1 MKHILLKKI
10 SRALLSLIVV
20 SSLCFTPLTPL
31 LAPQE
36 AKAVFGIG
44 DTVFDATSYVQTTI
58 SAIANKASAA
68 FDAITS
74 GATNALVVK
83 DYSLDLIAWALV
95 NKVLESMI
103 QSTTDWINSGFNG
116 KPAFVQ
122 DMQGFVLDVADKYA
136 LGFIYGGNL
145 DALCSPFKLN
155 IQIALEI
162 SYANTREYYAGCRLT
177 DAITN
182 LDGFL
187 NGDFAGGGGWGA
199 WYDIALNPEM
209 NPTGALFLAEGALN
223 AGISNARTGAL
234 FEINLGQGFLSKKDP
249 NCDENLG
256 PCPIITPGQTIQQ
269 TLQTTLDIPANRLT
283 IADELDEMIGT
294 LLSQL
299 ANQALSSAGGLLG
312 LTNSYDSSG
321 NNYFDRIRSE
331 VPPSQD
337 IGDPTIPYFPPA
349 PIDYG
354 DSTSTPVS
362 TSTPASAPAGV
373 VMVDTGSIDTYW
385 ARQTFFPS
393 PSTIYSFKVTVPSDF
408 VGTGRFAAYTTSASP
423 RAKFV
428 VLSESPGVFEPL
440 NGQASC
446 KESGLD
452 GSSIN
457 INTNPAKTKYNCNVT
472 SGKTYYLNAASIL
485 PNGTYSCT
493 DTTTCSFFAS
503 RSAPF

>member
-10 SRALLSLIVV
+10 SRALLSLILV
-20 SSLCFTPLTPL
+20 SSLCFAPLTPL
-31 LAPQE
+31 LAPQKTH
-36 AKAVFGIG
+36 AYDAVI
-44 DTVFDATSYVQTTI
+44 DATNLVQTTI

-68 FDAITS
+68 FNAITS
-74 GATNALVVK
+74 SATNALVVK
-83 DYSLDLIAWALV
+83 EYTLDTIAWALV

-145 DALCSPFKLN
+145 NALCSPFKLN
-155 IQIALEI
+155 VQIALEI

-199 WYDIALNPEM
+199 WYDITLNPEM

-223 AGISNARTGAL
+223 AGVSNARTGAL

-249 NCDENLG
+249 NCDESLG

-269 TLQTTLDIPANRLT
+269 TLQTSLDIPANRLT
-283 IADELDEMIGT
+283 IADELDEMIGA

-299 ANQALSSAGGLLG
+299 ANQALSGAGGLLG

-321 NNYFDRIRSE
+321 NNYFDRMRSE

-337 IGDPTIPYFPPA
+337 IGDPTIPYFPPP
-349 PIDYG
+349 PIG
-354 DSTSTPVS
+354 DGGSTTIP
-362 TSTPASAPAGV
+362 TSTPAGI
-373 VMVDTGSIDTYW
+373 VMVDTGSINTSW
-385 ARQTFFPS
+385 ARQTFFPN

-408 VGTGRFAAYTTSASP
+408 VGTGRFSAYPTSASP
-423 RAKFV
+423 RAKLV

-440 NGQASC
+440 NGQVNC
-446 KESGLD
+446 KKSGLD
-452 GSSIN
+452 GSTIT
-457 INTNPAKTKYNCNVT
+457 INTNPAKTTYNCNVT
-472 SGKTYYLNAASIL
+472 PGKTYYLNAASIL
-485 PNGTYSCT
+485 PDGTYSCT
-493 DTTTCSFFAS
+493 DTTTCSFYAD
-503 RSAPF
+503 RSAPY

>member
-10 SRALLSLIVV
+10 SRALLSLILV
-20 SSLCFTPLTPL
+20 SSFCFAPFTPL
-31 LAPQE
+31 LAPE
-36 AKAVFGIG
+36 KTHAAMSVI
-44 DTVFDATSYVQTTI
+44 DVRNIVQTTI
-58 SAIANKASAA
+58 TAIASKASAA

-83 DYSLDLIAWALV
+83 EYSLDIIAWALV

-155 IQIALEI
+155 VQLALEI

-199 WYDIALNPEM
+199 WYDITLNPQM

-223 AGISNARTGAL
+223 AGISNARAGTL

-269 TLQTTLDIPANRLT
+269 TLQTALDIPAGRLT
-283 IADELDEMIGT
+283 LADEFNEMLGA
-294 LLSQL
+294 LFSQL
-299 ANQALSSAGGLLG
+299 ANQALSGAGGLLG
-312 LTNSYDSSG
+312 LSNSYDSSG
-321 NNYFDRIRSE
+321 NNYFDRMRSD

-337 IGDPTIPYFPPA
+337 IGDPTIPYFPP
-349 PIDYG
+349 PPPPDYG
-354 DSTSTPVS
+354 
-362 TSTPASAPAGV
+362 TSTPAPTPTPTPTPAGV
-373 VMVDTGSIDTYW
+373 VVVDTGSIATNWD
-385 ARQTFFPS
+385 RQTIFPS
-393 PSTIYSFKVTVPSDF
+393 PSTIYSFKITIPSDF
-408 VGTGRFAAYTTSASP
+408 IGGGRFTATKTSASP
-423 RAKFV
+423 FTKTV
-428 VLSESPGVFEPL
+428 VLSESPGVLEPL
-440 NGQASC
+440 NGQARCQS
-446 KESGLD
+446 SGYEASDILL
-452 GSSIN
+452 
-457 INTNPAKTKYNCNVT
+457 NTDPADTAYRCNVT
-472 SGKTYYLNAASIL
+472 PGKTYYLNTTSIQ
-485 PNGTYSCT
+485 PDGTYTCT